1 MNSIPV
7 VGPDSGIAPRT
18 GSGSPQTP
26 SQQRADAAPAVL
38 SDTGVSADP
47 GVMLKIAPPVLS
59 RDANPN
65 VDQRLPADQLA
76 AFLAKQQL
84 EKQGVVL
91 ALGNSAE
98 QADQALVERLA
109 QALSAL
115 PTDVQDAI
123 RNASTPA
130 IAQLLKLAALTSS
143 GIKDA
148 PAILQAASVPA
159 GPQPDLAATA
169 LLEDIAQSHSFR
181 LASALRGVFQDLSFG
196 VRRLTPEESYLGKM
210 QQLPAEQYGGG
221 DGTREGVPLGRI
233 SEKFS
238 PGNHQMQ
245 STVSGEQKQTVQQPT
260 NPLAIVG
267 LELSRNQNAANA
279 YQEPNQALLRFIDQV
294 VSSPAD
300 ESVGLANQGASNFIK
315 ESASSIAPVNQGAQ
329 AITSQEAEL
338 GLREGLKL
346 LMDGR
351 MVWQGEFT
359 PGVPLRLERS
369 DAWQADRK
377 GFGGMDKGTSLR
389 LQLRLPSVGL
399 VEIRALGFQGQVSV
413 RVHAESKSTA
423 AFAGGLPDL
432 IARLKQ
438 RGLSAAQVVV
448 DSL

>member
-300 ESVGLANQGASNFIK
+300 ESVGLANQRASNFIK

-329 AITSQEAEL
+329 AITAQEAEL

>member
-294 VSSPAD
+294 VSSPAN
-300 ESVGLANQGASNFIK
+300 ESVGLAKQGASNFIK

-329 AITSQEAEL
+329 AITAQEAEL

-432 IARLKQ
+432 NARLKQ

>member
-1 MNSIPV
+1 
-7 VGPDSGIAPRT
+7 
-18 GSGSPQTP
+18 
-26 SQQRADAAPAVL
+26 
-38 SDTGVSADP
+38 
-47 GVMLKIAPPVLS
+47 
-59 RDANPN
+59 
-65 VDQRLPADQLA
+65 
-76 AFLAKQQL
+76 
-84 EKQGVVL
+84 
-91 ALGNSAE
+91 
-98 QADQALVERLA
+98 
-109 QALSAL
+109 
-115 PTDVQDAI
+115 
-123 RNASTPA
+123 
-130 IAQLLKLAALTSS
+130 
-143 GIKDA
+143 
-148 PAILQAASVPA
+148 
-159 GPQPDLAATA
+159 
-169 LLEDIAQSHSFR
+169 
-181 LASALRGVFQDLSFG
+181 
-196 VRRLTPEESYLGKM
+196 M

>member
-267 LELSRNQNAANA
+267 LELSRNQNAANLIR
-279 YQEPNQALLRFIDQV
+279 NQI
-294 VSSPAD
+294 
-300 ESVGLANQGASNFIK
+300 
-315 ESASSIAPVNQGAQ
+315 
-329 AITSQEAEL
+329 
-338 GLREGLKL
+338 
-346 LMDGR
+346 
-351 MVWQGEFT
+351 
-359 PGVPLRLERS
+359 RLC
-369 DAWQADRK
+369 
-377 GFGGMDKGTSLR
+377 
-389 LQLRLPSVGL
+389 
-399 VEIRALGFQGQVSV
+399 
-413 RVHAESKSTA
+413 
-423 AFAGGLPDL
+423 
-432 IARLKQ
+432 
-438 RGLSAAQVVV
+438 
-448 DSL
+448 

>member
-159 GPQPDLAATA
+159 GPQPDLAASA

-260 NPLAIVG
+260 NPVALVG

-300 ESVGLANQGASNFIK
+300 GSVGIANQGASNVIK

-329 AITSQEAEL
+329 VITAQEAEL

>member
-260 NPLAIVG
+260 NPVALVG

-300 ESVGLANQGASNFIK
+300 ESVGLANQRASNFIK

-329 AITSQEAEL
+329 AITAQEAEL

>member
-98 QADQALVERLA
+98 QADQALVERVA

-221 DGTREGVPLGRI
+221 DGTREGVSLGRI

-260 NPLAIVG
+260 NPVALVG

-329 AITSQEAEL
+329 AITAQEAEL

>member
-98 QADQALVERLA
+98 QADQALVERVA

-159 GPQPDLAATA
+159 GSQPDLAATA

-210 QQLPAEQYGGG
+210 RQLPAEQYEGG

-300 ESVGLANQGASNFIK
+300 ESIGIANQGASNFIK

-329 AITSQEAEL
+329 AITAQEAEL

>member
-1 MNSIPV
+1 
-7 VGPDSGIAPRT
+7 
-18 GSGSPQTP
+18 
-26 SQQRADAAPAVL
+26 
-38 SDTGVSADP
+38 
-47 GVMLKIAPPVLS
+47 
-59 RDANPN
+59 
-65 VDQRLPADQLA
+65 
-76 AFLAKQQL
+76 LAKQQL

-159 GPQPDLAATA
+159 GSQPDLAATA

-245 STVSGEQKQTVQQPT
+245 STVSGEQKQAVQQPT

>member
-98 QADQALVERLA
+98 QADQALVERVA

-148 PAILQAASVPA
+148 PAILQAASVPE

-260 NPLAIVG
+260 NPLALVG

-329 AITSQEAEL
+329 AITAQEAEL

-448 DSL
+448 DML

>member
-115 PTDVQDAI
+115 PTDVQNAI

-260 NPLAIVG
+260 NPVALVG

-279 YQEPNQALLRFIDQV
+279 YQKPNQALLRFIDQV

-329 AITSQEAEL
+329 AITAQEAEL